1 MYLSKYFAGLSAVLL
16 CVAALPQPM
25 PAPTPAAIY
34 EIVERA
40 PEPTLEP
47 RQGDGCTFQTTTLAA
62 TPTSTI
68 TDCVCGSTLIAG
80 INFAVS
86 GTATT
91 SYCATGT
98 APPAGFT
105 QVPYGPGAPAWAT
118 DLEPAAPCADPTI
131 PDASCW
137 QALDLTGYVNWW
149 WPANNASCGP
159 LGFADCYYA
168 RAVPKYSPST
178 CAQINEDSGCK
189 EPAWGDF
196 QGLWNGQRAFY
207 VAWNIWNLNGLFA
220 NYYQAIFNAQST
232 VTNELQT
239 IIDTI
244 DPVQTVNAGLDDIL
258 TALTVGLAF
267 IPEFEAAG
275 ALIKGI
281 IIAAQQAPGVAKY
294 IFPTGT
300 SDSETFDFKQ
310 ISASLGTLVTQFKTN
325 YAAGL
330 AEAEND
336 VTSFLA
342 FVENTP
348 LSGKIPDLNSV
359 VDQCLQSLYTY
370 VISQAYQVSNVI
382 ITRQVDTDVNALSSN
397 GTALNW
403 PTGCGKG
410 YGQYGE
416 CSTFWYDQPTDVTYG
431 LYDTQKQTK
440 DFNLEYQQFFN
451 GQTTG
456 AILLKGADLCAQA
469 SHSTQGS
476 QPIVD
481 TSPGGSTTYCL
492 SNMQVCTWDLTEIN
506 TQPNPF
512 TDCASKVAPK
522 FYGQACSS
530 PTGNFGG
537 GAVPVCY
544 LGWAILDN
552 QNYKNSDHEFCEAY
566 GGG

>member
-1 MYLSKYFAGLSAVLL
+1 M
-16 CVAALPQPM
+16 
-25 PAPTPAAIY
+25 
-34 EIVERA
+34 
-40 PEPTLEP
+40 
-47 RQGDGCTFQTTTLAA
+47 
-62 TPTSTI
+62 
-68 TDCVCGSTLIAG
+68 
-80 INFAVS
+80 
-86 GTATT
+86 
-91 SYCATGT
+91 
-98 APPAGFT
+98 
-105 QVPYGPGAPAWAT
+105 
-118 DLEPAAPCADPTI
+118 
-131 PDASCW
+131 
-137 QALDLTGYVNWW
+137 
-149 WPANNASCGP
+149 
-159 LGFADCYYA
+159 
-168 RAVPKYSPST
+168 
-178 CAQINEDSGCK
+178 
-189 EPAWGDF
+189 
-196 QGLWNGQRAFY
+196 
-207 VAWNIWNLNGLFA
+207 AWNIWNLNGLFA

-244 DPVQTVNAGLDDIL
+244 DPVQTVNAALDDIL

-267 IPEFEAAG
+267 IPGFGG

-325 YAAGL
+325 YVAAL

-336 VTSFLA
+336 LTSFLA

-348 LSGKIPDLNSV
+348 LSGEIPDLNSV
-359 VDQCLQSLYTY
+359 VDQCLTSLYTY

-382 ITRQVDTDVNALSSN
+382 ITRQIDTDVNALSSN

-403 PTGCGKG
+403 DTGCGKG

-416 CSTFWYDQPTDVTYG
+416 CSTFWYDPATSITYA
-431 LYDTQKQTK
+431 LYDTQTQTK
-440 DFNLEYQQFFN
+440 DFNTEYQYFFN
-451 GQTTG
+451 GYSTG
-456 AILLKGADLCAQA
+456 EILLKGADLCAQA

-476 QPIVD
+476 QAIVD

-522 FYGQACSS
+522 FYGQACSDG
-530 PTGNFGG
+530 TGDFGG
-537 GAVPVCY
+537 GAAPVCY
-544 LGWAILDN
+544 LGWGLLDN
-552 QNYKNSDHEFCEAY
+552 QNYKNSDHEFCVAY